1 MSQEPSTTALTTAQ
15 VLKVLAS
22 VLLLLAT
29 GLIGFMW
36 KATLDHGRALQDLQ
50 TWRSMIERDIATVRQ
65 LDKDAGQITYQ
76 VAETHKLLRELL
88 DTLKAQ
94 QAELDK
100 QTVQQVRFQVTLEEI
115 RSQIGRKR

>member
-1 MSQEPSTTALTTAQ
+1 MSQEASTTALTTAQ
-15 VLKVLAS
+15 SLKVLAT

-29 GLIGFMW
+29 GLIGFVW
-36 KATLDHGRALQDLQ
+36 KATLDHGRASQDLQ
-50 TWRSMIERDIATVRQ
+50 TWRGMIERDITTVRQ

-76 VAETHKLLRELL
+76 VSETHKLLRELL

-115 RSQIGRKR
+115 RAQMGRRR